1 MSNQET
7 SKEIVMPAER
17 KQSVA
22 LSQGQEV
29 SMLATIS
36 RLALDPRC
44 DMEKLERL
52 MALQER
58 MEAKT
63 ALEAFNAS
71 FAEMQCEMPSV
82 EKRTENTHTKK
93 LYADLDDINNA
104 VRPVM
109 AKFGFGVSFKIV
121 NQAAGVSITGILM
134 HKGGHRE
141 ETTMVLPLDI
151 GAGRSA
157 VQSVGS
163 TTTYGKRYV
172 MCALLNIT
180 SGDDNDN
187 DGYKQPLQ
195 DPAITAIQARQLQAL
210 LPKCS
215 EKAKSAF
222 SKLYPDIEL
231 IPRSAFDTVLNQ
243 LTTSTKNNEK
253 AQEKAE

>member
-1 MSNQET
+1 MSQE
-7 SKEIVMPAER
+7 IIMPAER
-17 KQSVA
+17 QQSVA
-22 LSQGQEV
+22 LHQDQEI
-29 SMLATIS
+29 SMLSTIS

-63 ALEAFNAS
+63 ALESFNAS
-71 FAEMQCEMPSV
+71 FAEMQCAMPSV

-93 LYADLDDINNA
+93 MYADLDDINYA

-121 NQAAGVSITGILM
+121 NHEKGVSVTGILM
-134 HKGGHRE
+134 HKAGHRE
-141 ETTMVLPLDI
+141 ETTMLLPLDV

-187 DGYKQPLQ
+187 DGYVDEVAQLVTPAQAKQVQ
-195 DPAITAIQARQLQAL
+195 TL
-210 LPKCS
+210 LDKCS
-215 EKAKSAF
+215 EKVHAAFEKMYGDPGQISKSAF
-222 SKLYPDIEL
+222 DGVIAGLNNSISKAKKQE
-231 IPRSAFDTVLNQ
+231 A
-243 LTTSTKNNEK
+243 
-253 AQEKAE
+253 AQ

>member
-1 MSNQET
+1 MSQE
-7 SKEIVMPAER
+7 IIMPEEQR
-17 KQSVA
+17 QSVA
-22 LSQGQEV
+22 IHQNQEI
-29 SMLATIS
+29 SMLSTIS

-58 MEAKT
+58 MEAKS
-63 ALEAFNAS
+63 ALEAFNAA

-82 EKRTENTHTKK
+82 EKRTENSHTKK
-93 LYADLDDINNA
+93 MYADLDDINYA

-134 HKGGHRE
+134 HKSGHRE
-141 ETTMVLPLDI
+141 ETTMILPLDA

-180 SGDDNDN
+180 SGEDNDN
-187 DGYKQPLQ
+187 DGYKEPSDPLIT
-195 DPAITAIQARQLQAL
+195 PAQARQVQAL
-210 LPKCS
+210 LDKCS
-215 EKAKSAF
+215 ESVHANFEKMYGDPGQIAKSAF
-222 SKLYPDIEL
+222 DGVV
-231 IPRSAFDTVLNQ
+231 AGLNN
-243 LTTSTKNNEK
+243 SISRAAK
-253 AQEKAE
+253 AAQPAG

>member
-1 MSNQET
+1 MSDQ
-7 SKEIVMPAER
+7 EIVMPPER
-17 KQSVA
+17 QQSIAVH
-22 LSQGQEV
+22 QDQEV
-29 SMLATIS
+29 SMLSTIS

-58 MEAKT
+58 MEAKS

-71 FAEMQCEMPSV
+71 FAEMQCAMPSV
-82 EKRTENTHTKK
+82 VKRTENTHTKK
-93 LYADLDDINNA
+93 LYADLDDINA
-104 VRPVM
+104 MVRPVM
-109 AKFGFGVSFKIV
+109 AKYGFGVSFKIV
-121 NQAAGVSITGILM
+121 NTPAGVNITGILM

-141 ETTMVLPLDI
+141 ETSMLLPLDA

-187 DGYKQPLQ
+187 DGYKDPVE
-195 DPAITAIQARQLQAL
+195 DPAITSIQARQLQAL
-210 LPKCS
+210 LPTCS
-215 EKAKSAF
+215 DKARAAF
-222 SKLYPDIEL
+222 NKLYPDLEL

-243 LTTSTKNNEK
+243 LTTSAQKNAQ
-253 AQEKAE
+253 AQEGEA

>member
-1 MSNQET
+1 MSQE
-7 SKEIVMPAER
+7 IIMPPER
-17 KQSVA
+17 AQSVA
-22 LSQGQEV
+22 LHQDQEI

-82 EKRTENTHTKK
+82 EKRTENTHTKRM
-93 LYADLDDINNA
+93 YADLDDINYA

-121 NQAAGVSITGILM
+121 NQAGGVSITGILM

-141 ETTMVLPLDI
+141 ETTMILPLDT

-187 DGYKQPLQ
+187 DGCSELV
-195 DPAITAIQARQLQAL
+195 DALITPAQARQVQAL
-210 LPKCS
+210 LGKCS
-215 EKAKSAF
+215 EAVHANFEKKYGDPGQVPKSSFDGVIAGLNNSISKAA
-222 SKLYPDIEL
+222 
-231 IPRSAFDTVLNQ
+231 
-243 LTTSTKNNEK
+243 K
-253 AQEKAE
+253 AAQQEA

>member
-1 MSNQET
+1 
-7 SKEIVMPAER
+7 MPEER
-17 KQSVA
+17 HQSIA
-22 LSQGQEV
+22 LHQQGQEI
-29 SMLATIS
+29 SMLSTIS

-44 DMEKLERL
+44 DMDKLERL
-52 MALQER
+52 ISLQDR
-58 MEAKT
+58 MEAKS
-63 ALEAFNAS
+63 ALEAFNAA

-93 LYADLDDINNA
+93 MYADLDDINYA

-121 NQAAGVSITGILM
+121 NQANGVSITGILM
-134 HKGGHRE
+134 HKAGHRE
-141 ETTMVLPLDI
+141 ETTMILPLDA

-187 DGYKQPLQ
+187 DGYKEPTDPLVT
-195 DPAITAIQARQLQAL
+195 PVQARQVQAL
-210 LPKCS
+210 LDKCS
-215 EKAKSAF
+215 ETAKGKFADLYGEPANVTKANFDSVLAALTKSANN
-222 SKLYPDIEL
+222 
-231 IPRSAFDTVLNQ
+231 NQ
-243 LTTSTKNNEK
+243 
-253 AQEKAE
+253 QV

>member
-1 MSNQET
+1 MSQQI
-7 SKEIVMPAER
+7 IVPEER
-17 KQSVA
+17 QQSV
-22 LSQGQEV
+22 SIPQGQEV
-29 SMLATIS
+29 SMLNTIS

-71 FAEMQCEMPSV
+71 FAEMQCAMPSV
-82 EKRTENTHTKK
+82 EKRTQNSHTKK
-93 LYADLDDINNA
+93 MYADLDDINYA
-104 VRPVM
+104 VRPIM

-121 NQAAGVSITGILM
+121 NQAHGVSITGILM

-141 ETTMVLPLDI
+141 ETTMLLPLDK
-151 GAGRSA
+151 GAQRSA
-157 VQSVGS
+157 VQEVGS

-187 DGYKQPLQ
+187 DGNAPKTDPLITPAQAKQV
-195 DPAITAIQARQLQAL
+195 QAL
-210 LPKCS
+210 LDKCS
-215 EKAKSAF
+215 EKTHSGFEKMYGDPGQIPKSAF
-222 SKLYPDIEL
+222 DGVIAGLNNSISK
-231 IPRSAFDTVLNQ
+231 AA
-243 LTTSTKNNEK
+243 K
-253 AQEKAE
+253 QEQEQ

>member
-1 MSNQET
+1 MSQEIIMPLERERQV
-7 SKEIVMPAER
+7 SAQPIQEI
-17 KQSVA
+17 SV
-22 LSQGQEV
+22 
-29 SMLATIS
+29 LATIS
-36 RLALDPRC
+36 RLALDPKC

-58 MEAKT
+58 MEAKS
-63 ALEAFNAS
+63 ALEAFNAA

-82 EKRTENTHTKK
+82 EKRTENAHTKK
-93 LYADLDDINNA
+93 MYADLDDINFA

-121 NQAAGVSITGILM
+121 NQANGVSITGILM
-134 HKGGHRE
+134 HKAGHRE
-141 ETTMVLPLDI
+141 ETTMILPLDV

-187 DGYKQPLQ
+187 DGYKEPV
-195 DPAITAIQARQLQAL
+195 DPVITNIQVRQLHAL
-210 LPKCS
+210 AIKCS
-215 EKAKSAF
+215 QKAQDAF
-222 SKLYPDIEL
+222 AKLYPEITE
-231 IPRSAFDTVLNQ
+231 ITKSQFDTVLNQ
-243 LTTSTKNNEK
+243 LTTSANNNKE
-253 AQEKAE
+253 AQQ

>member
-1 MSNQET
+1 MAN
-7 SKEIVMPAER
+7 EIIMPDER
-17 KQSVA
+17 PTPIAQA
-22 LSQGQEV
+22 QAGQEV

-44 DMEKLERL
+44 DLDKLERL
-52 MALQER
+52 ISLQTV
-58 MEAKT
+58 MEQKS
-63 ALEAFNAS
+63 ALEAFNAA

-82 EKRTENTHTKK
+82 EKRTENTHTKRM
-93 LYADLDDINNA
+93 YADLDDINHA

-109 AKFGFGVSFKIV
+109 AKYGFGVSFKIV
-121 NQAAGVSITGILM
+121 TQSNGVNVTGILM

-141 ETTMVLPLDI
+141 ETSMLLPLDT

-187 DGYKQPLQ
+187 DGYQEQQ
-195 DPAITAIQARQLQAL
+195 DPLITPMQARQVQKL
-210 LPKCS
+210 LDQCS
-215 EKAKSAF
+215 QKVHENFERMYGDPGQIPKSAF
-222 SKLYPDIEL
+222 DGVIAGLNNSISKAKKE
-231 IPRSAFDTVLNQ
+231 
-243 LTTSTKNNEK
+243 
-253 AQEKAE
+253 QEASQ

>member
-1 MSNQET
+1 MSQEIIMPLERDRQI
-7 SKEIVMPAER
+7 SAQPAQEI
-17 KQSVA
+17 
-22 LSQGQEV
+22 
-29 SMLATIS
+29 SMLSTIS

-44 DMEKLERL
+44 DMDKLERL
-52 MALQER
+52 IKLQDR
-58 MEAKT
+58 MEAKS
-63 ALEAFNAS
+63 ALEAFNAA

-93 LYADLDDINNA
+93 MYADLDDINYA

-134 HKGGHRE
+134 HKAGHRE
-141 ETTMVLPLDI
+141 ETTMILPLDT

-187 DGYKQPLQ
+187 DGYVEPSDQLV
-195 DPAITAIQARQLQAL
+195 TQAQAKQLQAL
-210 LPKCS
+210 LEKCS
-215 EKAKSAF
+215 ETAKGKFAELYGKPASITKENFDAVLAALTKSANTN
-222 SKLYPDIEL
+222 KQ
-231 IPRSAFDTVLNQ
+231 V
-243 LTTSTKNNEK
+243 
-253 AQEKAE
+253 

>member
-1 MSNQET
+1 MSQ
-7 SKEIVMPAER
+7 EIVMPVER
-17 KQSVA
+17 HQSISVH
-22 LSQGQEV
+22 QDQEI
-29 SMLATIS
+29 SMLGTIS

-58 MEAKT
+58 MEAKS

-82 EKRTENTHTKK
+82 EKRTENTHTKNM
-93 LYADLDDINNA
+93 YADLNDINYA

-109 AKFGFGVSFKIV
+109 AKFGFGVSFKIL
-121 NQAAGVSITGILM
+121 NQANGVSITGILM

-141 ETTMVLPLDI
+141 ETTMILPLDA

-187 DGYKQPLQ
+187 DGHREPVNALIT
-195 DPAITAIQARQLQAL
+195 PAQARQVQAL
-210 LPKCS
+210 LDKCS
-215 EKAKSAF
+215 EAVHANFEKMYGDPGQIAKSAF
-222 SKLYPDIEL
+222 DGVIAGLNNSISK
-231 IPRSAFDTVLNQ
+231 AAKA
-243 LTTSTKNNEK
+243 TK
-253 AQEKAE
+253 QEQAE

>member
-1 MSNQET
+1 MSQEIIMPLERDRQMAAQPAQ
-7 SKEIVMPAER
+7 EI
-17 KQSVA
+17 
-22 LSQGQEV
+22 
-29 SMLATIS
+29 SMLSTIS

-44 DMEKLERL
+44 DMDKLERL
-52 MALQER
+52 IKLQDR
-58 MEAKT
+58 MEAKS
-63 ALEAFNAS
+63 ALEAFNAA

-93 LYADLDDINNA
+93 MYADLDDINYA
-104 VRPVM
+104 VRQVM

-134 HKGGHRE
+134 HKAGHRE

-187 DGYKQPLQ
+187 DGYVEPSDQLVT
-195 DPAITAIQARQLQAL
+195 PAQARQVQAL
-210 LPKCS
+210 LDKCS
-215 EKAKSAF
+215 EAVHANFEKMYGDPGQIAKSAF
-222 SKLYPDIEL
+222 DGVVAGLNNSISK
-231 IPRSAFDTVLNQ
+231 AA
-243 LTTSTKNNEK
+243 K
-253 AQEKAE
+253 AAQQAG

>member
-1 MSNQET
+1 MT
-7 SKEIVMPAER
+7 HEIIVPPER
-17 KQSVA
+17 HQSV
-22 LSQGQEV
+22 SIQQPGQEV
-29 SMLATIS
+29 SMLSTIS

-63 ALEAFNAS
+63 ALEAFNSS
-71 FAEMQCEMPSV
+71 FAEMQCAMPSV
-82 EKRTENTHTKK
+82 IKRTENTHTKK
-93 LYADLDDINNA
+93 LYADLDDINA
-104 VRPVM
+104 MVRPVM
-109 AKFGFGVSFKIV
+109 AKYGFGVSFKIM
-121 NQAAGVSITGILM
+121 NTAAGVDITGILM

-141 ETTMVLPLDI
+141 ETSMLLPLDA

-187 DGYKQPLQ
+187 DGYREPA
-195 DPAITAIQARQLQAL
+195 DPAITSIQVRQLQAL
-210 LPKCS
+210 AAKCS
-215 EKAKSAF
+215 QKAQDAF
-222 SKLYPDIEL
+222 AKLYPEIAE
-231 IPRSAFDTVLNQ
+231 ITKSQFDTVLNQ
-243 LTTSTKNNEK
+243 LTTSANNNKES
-253 AQEKAE
+253 QQ

>member
-1 MSNQET
+1 MSQD
-7 SKEIVMPAER
+7 IVMPVER
-17 KQSVA
+17 HQSVA
-22 LSQGQEV
+22 LHQDQEI

-63 ALEAFNAS
+63 ALEAFNSA

-93 LYADLDDINNA
+93 MYADLDDINYA

-121 NQAAGVSITGILM
+121 NHEKGVSITGILM
-134 HKGGHRE
+134 HKAGHRE
-141 ETTMVLPLDI
+141 ETTMLLPLDI

-187 DGYKQPLQ
+187 DGNAEPQP
-195 DPAITAIQARQLQAL
+195 DPLITSSQAAQLSAL
-210 LPKCS
+210 LKKCS
-215 EKAKSAF
+215 QTAQDKFADLYGEPANIIKENFDSVLAALTKSA
-222 SKLYPDIEL
+222 
-231 IPRSAFDTVLNQ
+231 
-243 LTTSTKNNEK
+243 NNNK
-253 AQEKAE
+253 QV

>member
-1 MSNQET
+1 MSQEIIMPLERERHLAAQPVQ
-7 SKEIVMPAER
+7 EI
-17 KQSVA
+17 SV
-22 LSQGQEV
+22 
-29 SMLATIS
+29 LATIS
-36 RLALDPRC
+36 RLALDPKC

-58 MEAKT
+58 MEAKS
-63 ALEAFNAS
+63 ALEAFNAA
-71 FAEMQCEMPSV
+71 FAEMQCAMPSV

-93 LYADLDDINNA
+93 MYADLDDINYA

-109 AKFGFGVSFKIV
+109 AKYGFGVSFKIV
-121 NQAAGVSITGILM
+121 NQASGVSITGILM

-141 ETTMVLPLDI
+141 ETTMILPLDT

-187 DGYKQPLQ
+187 DGYKEPTDPLV
-195 DPAITAIQARQLQAL
+195 TSVQARQVQAL
-210 LPKCS
+210 LDKCS
-215 EKAKSAF
+215 ETAQGKFADLYGEPANVTKANFDSVLAALTKSANN
-222 SKLYPDIEL
+222 
-231 IPRSAFDTVLNQ
+231 NQ
-243 LTTSTKNNEK
+243 
-253 AQEKAE
+253 QV

>member
-1 MSNQET
+1 MSQD
-7 SKEIVMPAER
+7 IIMPNER
-17 KQSVA
+17 HQSVA
-22 LSQGQEV
+22 LHQDQEI

-63 ALEAFNAS
+63 AREAFNSS

-93 LYADLDDINNA
+93 KYADLDDINFA

-121 NQAAGVSITGILM
+121 NQAAGVTVTGILM

-141 ETTMVLPLDI
+141 ETSMILPLDT

-187 DGYKQPLQ
+187 DGYVDDAPQLVT
-195 DPAITAIQARQLQAL
+195 PAQARQVQTL
-210 LPKCS
+210 LDKCS
-215 EKAKSAF
+215 ETVHANFEKMYGDPGQIAKSAF
-222 SKLYPDIEL
+222 DGVIAGLNNSISKAKKQE
-231 IPRSAFDTVLNQ
+231 A
-243 LTTSTKNNEK
+243 
-253 AQEKAE
+253 AQ

>member
-1 MSNQET
+1 MSN
-7 SKEIVMPAER
+7 EIIMPEER
-17 KQSVA
+17 HQSIA
-22 LSQGQEV
+22 LQQPGQEV

-58 MEAKT
+58 MEAKS
-63 ALEAFNAS
+63 ALEAFNAA

-82 EKRTENTHTKK
+82 EKRTQNTHTKK
-93 LYADLDDINNA
+93 MYADLDDINYA

-121 NQAAGVSITGILM
+121 NQAHGVSITGILM

-141 ETTMVLPLDI
+141 ETTMLLPLDK
-151 GAGRSA
+151 GSQRSA
-157 VQSVGS
+157 VQEVGS

-187 DGYKQPLQ
+187 DGNAEPQPEPMVTPAQVKQ
-195 DPAITAIQARQLQAL
+195 IEAL
-210 LPKCS
+210 LDKCAERTKLGFEKMYVTADQVPKVNFDGVVAGLKNS
-215 EKAKSAF
+215 IAKMQ
-222 SKLYPDIEL
+222 E
-231 IPRSAFDTVLNQ
+231 
-243 LTTSTKNNEK
+243 
-253 AQEKAE
+253 AQ

>member
-1 MSNQET
+1 MSTEIIMPPDRESQMLANPPQE
-7 SKEIVMPAER
+7 I
-17 KQSVA
+17 
-22 LSQGQEV
+22 

-44 DMEKLERL
+44 DMDKLERL
-52 MALQER
+52 IKLQDR
-58 MEAKT
+58 MEAKS
-63 ALEAFNAS
+63 ALEAFNAA

-93 LYADLDDINNA
+93 MYADLDDINYA

-121 NQAAGVSITGILM
+121 NQANGVSITGILM
-134 HKGGHRE
+134 HKAGHRE
-141 ETTMVLPLDI
+141 ETTMILPLDT

-187 DGYKQPLQ
+187 DGYVEPSEQLVTPV
-195 DPAITAIQARQLQAL
+195 QARQLQAL
-210 LPKCS
+210 LDKCS
-215 EKAKSAF
+215 DKAKEAF
-222 SKLYPDIEL
+222 ASLHGATSDVSKAE
-231 IPRSAFDTVLNQ
+231 FDKVLGQ
-243 LTTSTKNNEK
+243 LTKS
-253 AQEKAE
+253 AAKAEADNANHQ

>member
-1 MSNQET
+1 MSQE
-7 SKEIVMPAER
+7 IIMPEER
-17 KQSVA
+17 HQAVA
-22 LSQGQEV
+22 LHQQGQEI
-29 SMLATIS
+29 SMLSTIS

-44 DMEKLERL
+44 DMDKLERL
-52 MALQER
+52 ISLQDR

-63 ALEAFNAS
+63 ALEAFNAA

-93 LYADLDDINNA
+93 MYADLDDINYA

-121 NQAAGVSITGILM
+121 NQANGVSITGILM
-134 HKGGHRE
+134 HKAGHRE
-141 ETTMVLPLDI
+141 ETTMILPLDT

-187 DGYKQPLQ
+187 DGYVEPSDQLVT
-195 DPAITAIQARQLQAL
+195 PAQARQVQAL
-210 LPKCS
+210 LDKCS
-215 EKAKSAF
+215 EAVHANFEKMYGDPGQIAKSAF
-222 SKLYPDIEL
+222 DGVVAGLNNSISK
-231 IPRSAFDTVLNQ
+231 AA
-243 LTTSTKNNEK
+243 K
-253 AQEKAE
+253 AAQQAG

>member
-1 MSNQET
+1 MSN
-7 SKEIVMPAER
+7 EIIMPEER
-17 KQSVA
+17 HQPVA
-22 LSQGQEV
+22 IQQPGQEV

-58 MEAKT
+58 MEAKS
-63 ALEAFNAS
+63 ALEAFNSA

-82 EKRTENTHTKK
+82 EKRTQNTHTKK
-93 LYADLDDINNA
+93 MYADLDDINYA

-121 NQAAGVSITGILM
+121 NQAHGVSITGILM
-134 HKGGHRE
+134 HKAGHRE
-141 ETTMVLPLDI
+141 ETTMLLPLDK
-151 GAGRSA
+151 GSQRSA
-157 VQSVGS
+157 VQEVGS

-187 DGYKQPLQ
+187 DGYKEPVDPLIT
-195 DPAITAIQARQLQAL
+195 PAQARQVQAL
-210 LPKCS
+210 LDKCG
-215 EKAKSAF
+215 EKVHSAFEKMYGHPGQIAKSAF
-222 SKLYPDIEL
+222 DGVVAGLNNSISKAAK
-231 IPRSAFDTVLNQ
+231 SAKQD
-243 LTTSTKNNEK
+243 
-253 AQEKAE
+253 AQ

>member
-1 MSNQET
+1 MSQEIIMPLERDRQMT
-7 SKEIVMPAER
+7 AQPAQEI
-17 KQSVA
+17 
-22 LSQGQEV
+22 
-29 SMLATIS
+29 SMLSTIS

-44 DMEKLERL
+44 DMDKLERL
-52 MALQER
+52 IALQDR
-58 MEAKT
+58 MEAKS

-93 LYADLDDINNA
+93 MYADLDDINFA
-104 VRPVM
+104 VRTVM

-134 HKGGHRE
+134 HKAGHRE
-141 ETTMVLPLDI
+141 ETTMILPLDT

-187 DGYKQPLQ
+187 DGYVEPSDQLVT
-195 DPAITAIQARQLQAL
+195 PAQARQVQSL
-210 LPKCS
+210 LDKCS
-215 EKAKSAF
+215 EAVHANFEKMYGDPDQIAKSAF
-222 SKLYPDIEL
+222 DGVVAGLNNSISK
-231 IPRSAFDTVLNQ
+231 AA
-243 LTTSTKNNEK
+243 K
-253 AQEKAE
+253 AAQQAG

>member
-1 MSNQET
+1 MSQD
-7 SKEIVMPAER
+7 IVMPAER
-17 KQSVA
+17 HQSVA
-22 LSQGQEV
+22 IHHDQEI
-29 SMLATIS
+29 SMLSTIS

-58 MEAKT
+58 MEAKS
-63 ALEAFNAS
+63 ALEAFNAA

-93 LYADLDDINNA
+93 KYADLDDINA
-104 VRPVM
+104 MVRPVM

-121 NQAAGVSITGILM
+121 NQAGGVSVTGILM
-134 HKGGHRE
+134 HKAGHRE
-141 ETTMVLPLDI
+141 ETTMLLPLDA

-180 SGDDNDN
+180 SGEDNDN
-187 DGYKQPLQ
+187 DGYKDQTEQLVT
-195 DPAITAIQARQLQAL
+195 PAQARQVQAL
-210 LPKCS
+210 LDKCS
-215 EKAKSAF
+215 EAVHANFEKMYGDPGQIAKSAF
-222 SKLYPDIEL
+222 DGVVAGLNNSISK
-231 IPRSAFDTVLNQ
+231 AA
-243 LTTSTKNNEK
+243 K
-253 AQEKAE
+253 AAKQEHEE